1 MTTVRRDLGAV
12 SDLVGHGFEEEDYSV
27 VDYVSHPV
35 VLLLS
40 KKL

>member
-27 VDYVSHPV
+27 VDYVSA
-35 VLLLS
+35 LQTAMS
-40 KKL
+40 TTDR